1 MEFPSS
7 GERAKAR
14 CGGNLYSCA
23 TRERRI
29 AHPNCDTNPRADASV
44 PDVSLVRR
52 EAAASALHPNTR
64 SNGTTGER
72 LTEPIG
78 DTDSNAGANR
88 SHAATESIR
97 EHRSGPVTRNDAG
110 LAGRAS

>member
-1 MEFPSS
+1 VEFPSS

-72 LTEPIG
+72 IAEPVGGPVSI
-78 DTDSNAGANR
+78 SVANR

-97 EHRSGPVTRNDAG
+97 GHCPGPITRNDAG
-110 LAGRAS
+110 VSGRAS